1 MDKIVVL
8 IPSYEPDEKL
18 IKLVDK
24 LSKEDLDIVVVNDG
38 SDKKY
43 NDIFSKLEA
52 AKVISYDTNK
62 GKGHALKTG
71 YKYIKDHY
79 KENYVVV
86 TMDSDG
92 QHDIKDALKLCHAVM
107 KNKKTLYI
115 GKRKISKKTPLRS
128 RFGNTI
134 TRCVYHL
141 VAKTKVYDTQTGLRA
156 FSSELM
162 DFMLKVRGE
171 RFEYEMNVLL
181 ECPLKGIDIK
191 EIEIKVIYI
200 DNNSGSHFDTIKDS
214 YKVYKEIFKYISV
227 SFMSFL
233 LDYGLYVIFN
243 IASNNVV
250 MSNIIARIISGTF
263 NYTLNKNLVFKSKTK
278 GIISFIEYALLAIII
293 LTLNTCLLNYFVNSL
308 GANRY
313 VIKLAIELV
322 LSIIS
327 WSVQKF
333 IIFRNKKSS

>member
-1 MDKIVVL
+1 MNKIIVL
-8 IPSYEPDEKL
+8 IPSYEPDDKL

-24 LSKEDLDIVVVNDG
+24 LTHEDLDIVVVNDG
-38 SDKKY
+38 SGKEY
-43 NDIFSKLEA
+43 NKIFNELKS
-52 AKVISYDTNK
+52 AKVTSYSTNK

-71 YKYIKDHY
+71 YKYIKEHY
-79 KENYVVV
+79 KSNYVVV

-92 QHDIKDALKLCHAVM
+92 QHDIKDALKLCNAVM
-107 KNKKTLYI
+107 KDKKTLYI
-115 GKRKISKKTPLRS
+115 GKRKISKNTPLRS

-134 TRCVYHL
+134 TRFVYHI
-141 VAKTKVYDTQTGLRA
+141 VSKIHVYDTQTGLRA
-156 FSSELM
+156 FSDELM
-162 DFMLKVRGE
+162 DFMIGVKGE

-181 ECPLKGIDIK
+181 ECPLNGIDIK
-191 EIEIKVIYI
+191 ELEIKVIYI

-233 LDYGLYVIFN
+233 LDYSLYVI
-243 IASNNVV
+243 ILLISNNIVL
-250 MSNIIARIISGTF
+250 SNVLARIASGTF
-263 NYTLNKNLVFKSKTK
+263 NFTLNKNFVFKSKNKTVV
-278 GIISFIEYALLAIII
+278 SFIQYVLLAVII
-293 LTLNTCLLNYFVNSL
+293 LLINTYLLNYFVNVL
-308 GANRY
+308 GANKY
-313 VIKLAIELV
+313 IIKLVIELA

>member
-1 MDKIVVL
+1 MNKIIVL
-8 IPSYEPDEKL
+8 IPSYEPDDKL

-24 LSKEDLDIVVVNDG
+24 LTHEDLDIVVVNDG
-38 SDKKY
+38 SGKEY
-43 NDIFSKLEA
+43 NKIFNELKS
-52 AKVISYDTNK
+52 AKVISYSTNK

-71 YKYIKDHY
+71 YKYIKEHY
-79 KENYVVV
+79 KSNYVVV

-92 QHDIKDALKLCHAVM
+92 QHDIKDALKLCNAVM
-107 KNKKTLYI
+107 KDKKTFYI
-115 GKRKISKKTPLRS
+115 GKRKISKNTPLRS

-134 TRCVYHL
+134 TRFVYHI
-141 VAKTKVYDTQTGLRA
+141 VSKIHVYDTQTGLRA
-156 FSSELM
+156 FSDELM
-162 DFMLKVRGE
+162 DFMIGVKGE

-181 ECPLKGIDIK
+181 ECPLNGIDIK
-191 EIEIKVIYI
+191 ELEIKVIYI

-233 LDYGLYVIFN
+233 LDYSLYVI
-243 IASNNVV
+243 ISLISNNIVL
-250 MSNIIARIISGTF
+250 SNVLARIASGTF
-263 NYTLNKNLVFKSKTK
+263 NFTLNKNLVFKSKNKTVV
-278 GIISFIEYALLAIII
+278 SFIQYVLLAVII
-293 LTLNTCLLNYFVNSL
+293 LLINTYLLNYFVNVL

-313 VIKLAIELV
+313 IIKLVIELA

-333 IIFRNKKSS
+333 IIFRNRKSS